1 MKTIIVCVS
10 ESHGNTMKIAKAMA
24 EVLDAPVV
32 SPEEF
37 DAGKAG
43 EYDLVGLGS
52 GIYKGKHHK
61 SIVELAEKLPE
72 RETGKKDT
80 GIFIFSTA
88 GKGDINQHR
97 HLSLI
102 VSAKGYRSAG
112 EFMCKGWDTS
122 GLFKYIG
129 GINKGL
135 PNKAMIQQARDFAGA
150 FKRTRA

>member
-10 ESHGNTMKIAKAMA
+10 ESHGNTMKVAKAMA

-43 EYDLVGLGS
+43 EYDLIGLGS

-61 SIVELAEKLPE
+61 SILELAEKLPE
-72 RETGKKDT
+72 PDEEQDKSV
-80 GIFIFSTA
+80 FIFSTA

-97 HLSLI
+97 HLNLI
-102 VSAKGYRSAG
+102 ISKKGYRNAG
-112 EFMCKGWDTS
+112 EFICKGWDTA

-135 PNKAMIQQARDFAGA
+135 PNRAMIEQARDFA
-150 FKRTRA
+150 KTLRA

>member
-10 ESHGNTMKIAKAMA
+10 ESHGNTMKLAKAMA

-43 EYDLVGLGS
+43 EYDLIGLGS

-61 SIVELAEKLPE
+61 SILELAEKLPE
-72 RETGKKDT
+72 PDEEQDKGA
-80 GIFIFSTA
+80 FIFSTA
-88 GKGDINQHR
+88 GTGDFI
-97 HLSLI
+97 
-102 VSAKGYRSAG
+102 
-112 EFMCKGWDTS
+112 CKGWDTA

-135 PNKAMIQQARDFAGA
+135 PNRAMIEQARDFA
-150 FKRTRA
+150 KTLRA